1 MRLDTLDWNDL
12 RYFLATARAGTL
24 AGAARLLGV
33 KHPTV
38 GRRLDALERA
48 VGAALVVRAE
58 TGVRLTPLGESLVV
72 HAEQVERSVEALKG
86 RAAAQT
92 ASVRIAVPTGFAA
105 FFTPHLPLLLD
116 ELRRKHPQTSL
127 DFLSSLQPVD
137 LAKGEAELALRIGPI
152 ADDTLVAQKVGE
164 IGWSLYAAPAY
175 LARHPAPADPRD
187 LDGHE
192 VLGFN
197 STVAR
202 LPGARWLAEHGAG
215 ASRVLLHGEIEDM
228 VAATVAGV
236 GLAVLP
242 CILADR
248 EPGLSRLTP
257 EILDSQSFSIVY
269 RRDVLLS
276 KPVETVLRFLA
287 EVVRAHMR
295 AIRGA

>member
-12 RYFLATARAGTL
+12 RYFLAVARAGTL

-48 VGAALVVRAE
+48 VGAALVIRAE
-58 TGVRLTPLGESLVV
+58 TGVRLTPLGESLVA

-92 ASVRIAVPTGFAA
+92 SSVRIAVPTGFTS
-105 FFTPHLPLLLD
+105 FFTPHLPLLLA

-202 LPGARWLAEHGAG
+202 LPGAKWLAEHGAR

-248 EPGLSRLTP
+248 EPGLRRLTT
-257 EILDSQSFSIVY
+257 EILDSQSLSIVY
-269 RRDVLLS
+269 RRDALLS